1 MLLLN
6 LPTTHIDAPAV
17 DSTPIVVALEEH
29 PKQDQVAIAAKAL
42 SPLLDAIADVEGGSQ
57 ALNAVNRGYA
67 GDTPGGSSQA
77 LGRSLTDM
85 TVSEVIQAQ
94 RWTIYA
100 AGAYQFI
107 PKTLKELVDR
117 SGFDTSRRF
126 DRAAQQELAVL
137 NIKHNRPHVW
147 RYVLGEPV
155 SSYKA
160 ALEMAKEWASLGTR
174 PTTSRTTAASAAIR
188 RRSPPTSSRTFWP
201 TPAEHSRNHCRS
213 DETRRRFRPVPGP
226 RCCHRRRDEVAV
238 KQFATKIATE
248 LVEEFEVQEALK
260 NTPIRNA
267 EGRRR
272 QEEKLEE
279 QMSDYMTQL
288 GSLVDKDG
296 MAWLRKQIAG

>member
-1 MLLLN
+1 MIKPLLAVGCVAVCCSLN

-160 ALEMAKEWASLGTR
+160 ALEMAKEWASLGH
-174 PTTSRTTAASAAIR
+174 
-188 RRSPPTSSRTFWP
+188 
-201 TPAEHSRNHCRS
+201 PADNFSYYRGIGGNQAKVSTHFVSNVLADARGTLS
-213 DETRRRFRPVPGP
+213 QP
-226 RCCHRRRDEVAV
+226 
-238 KQFATKIATE
+238 
-248 LVEEFEVQEALK
+248 L
-260 NTPIRNA
+260 PIR
-267 EGRRR
+267 
-272 QEEKLEE
+272 
-279 QMSDYMTQL
+279 
-288 GSLVDKDG
+288 
-296 MAWLRKQIAG
+296 